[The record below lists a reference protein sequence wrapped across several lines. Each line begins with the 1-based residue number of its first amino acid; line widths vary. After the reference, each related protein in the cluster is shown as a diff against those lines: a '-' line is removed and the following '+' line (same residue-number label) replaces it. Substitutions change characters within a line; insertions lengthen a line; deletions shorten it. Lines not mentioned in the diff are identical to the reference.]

1 MCSTLLITIEAI
13 KMIKHILVC
22 LNNTKDDDNTIK
34 TAARFALKHNARLI
48 GLYIMVESLNHYH
61 VYDHYTAGLRKQI
74 IDEGKQQAVLA
85 EKKFNEVTSK
95 IGCNTTWYKASDQEN
110 PTQIMLY
117 TDLIFVGCNEKDGGD
132 FNGSGFINS
141 LLLETGRPIVV
152 IPKIW
157 KKDDFG
163 QKILLGWNESKQ
175 SARAMHESL
184 PLMRGAEQVDVVT
197 VYRENDQKANMA
209 KGIEVTSFL
218 ESHDVNCQLYP
229 KQINENQP
237 TVGKMLVTHADQY
250 ENDLIVVGGYG
261 HSYLREKLLG
271 GVTQH
276 LIHNSRV
283 PLLLVH

>member
-1 MCSTLLITIEAI
+1 MCSTLLITSEAK

-22 LNNTKDDDNTIK
+22 LNNTKDDENTIQA
-34 TAARFALKHNARLI
+34 AARFALKHNARLI
-48 GLYIMVESLNHYH
+48 GLYIMVESFNQYH

-74 IDEGKQQAVLA
+74 IEEEKQQAVLA
-85 EKKFNEVTSK
+85 EKKFTEITEK
-95 IGCNTTWYKASDQEN
+95 IGCNTTWYQASDQEN
-110 PTQIMLY
+110 PRQIMLY
-117 TDLIFVGCNEKDGGD
+117 TDLIFVGCDKKEGGD
-132 FNGSGFINS
+132 FNGSSFINS
-141 LLLETGRPIVV
+141 LLLETGRPVVV
-152 IPKIW
+152 IPKVW

-163 QKILLGWNESKQ
+163 QKVLLGWNESKQ

-184 PLMRGAEQVDVVT
+184 SLMREAEKTDVVT
-197 VYRENDQKANMA
+197 VYRENDLKKNMA
-209 KGIEVTSFL
+209 KGIEVTAFL
-218 ESHDVNCQLYP
+218 ESHNVNSQLYP

-237 TVGKMLVTHADQY
+237 TVGKMLITHADQY
-250 ENDLIVVGGYG
+250 DNDLIIVGGYG